1 MFERIGIG
9 IFFIVV
15 TVIITFGIMG
25 LSSFMERV
33 YRKGNKRK

>member
-9 IFFIVV
+9 IFIIVV
-15 TVIITFGIMG
+15 TVVITFGIMG

-33 YRKGNKRK
+33 YKKGDKRK